1 MKSIEDKSMH
11 VAKPNFAVTI
21 HFTVGIKKSVA
32 ITLVEERWLNSIEVC
47 DVFENDLIDEGATAV
62 LECVG
67 VDLDVCGSFIVEVL
81 GVAKHEDSPDY
92 EIIKIKLVT
101 KGDIEVLTEKNKR
114 LFDALNY
121 VYESGYLRNE
131 VDQKARWG
139 LGLEVE
145 NETTIAALQPRI

>member
-32 ITLVEERWLNSIEVC
+32 ITHVEERWLNSIEVC

-67 VDLDVCGSFIVEVL
+67 VDLDVYGAFIVEVL
-81 GVAKHEDSPDY
+81 GVAKYEDSPDY
-92 EIIKIKLVT
+92 EIIKLVT
-101 KGDIEVLTEKNKR
+101 KGENVEVLTEKNKR

-121 VYESGYLRNE
+121 VHESGYLRNE
-131 VDQKARWG
+131 AAQKARWG